1 MTSSNTNNTNTDEW
15 IQWIEDGISKDYI
28 NYHDY
33 DEFQNIQ
40 QIGFGAFSKVYR
52 ATWESFNTVVAIKSF
67 ENSKFVMKEIV
78 NEVHKLCSH
87 NVGCF

>member
-1 MTSSNTNNTNTDEW
+1 MTSSDTNNTNADEW
-15 IQWIEDGISKDYI
+15 VQWIEDGISKDYI

-52 ATWESFNTVVAIKSF
+52 ATWESSNTVVAIKSF